1 MCKLNWTAI
10 PFEQAAPQELLNKAY
25 KIALQAAHCHHFLEN
40 ETRATCL
47 LRHVQCVEVLKEFY
61 RKNTNHL
68 SFICQYRN
76 IWINFCP
83 FKILRS
89 AKLLKNPVSAGMKS
103 IALLVFPI
111 VLLYCGGL
119 FAQQPVV
126 QFRNFG
132 MGSPLSTN
140 NVYDIMQD
148 GAGYM
153 WFATY
158 DGLYRY
164 DGYTF
169 TQFDPQDS
177 KIDFHNGPTY
187 CIFKD
192 HLGCL
197 WVSDISTGIMV
208 IDPQGKLKSV
218 YYYDCEAHHT
228 PLKQFVTNIAED
240 RQGNVWM
247 GSWKGGPLKWD
258 RKKNIFF
265 NYKKGQCGLRTD
277 DFNSVYLDRAG
288 TLWLGSF
295 NDGLYY
301 YNDHSNTFVHLE
313 NTSLDGEAINAI
325 AENNKGDLYV
335 GTTGALIK
343 LDLHTKACSTVLNSP
358 SPGKLLNVQNLF
370 YDSLTHNIW
379 AGTKYDGVFVVS
391 EKDNGITNY
400 SNRSSDNSTIIN
412 NCVNKTF
419 KDRTGNIW
427 IGTAEGACTINE
439 LQRKI
444 NYYTTSLD
452 SHNTL
457 ASKYVKAIYKD
468 EEGNLWIGTFS
479 GGLNKISPSGKVSH
493 YALKQNLGAYGY
505 QNIYCISGDKGHL
518 YLGTAYGLVVVDKKL
533 DKITDNWRI
542 FPLRSAFVWDI
553 HKDRQGIFW
562 IGLNH
567 EGLILYNPEKQSMKR
582 YLPPDTGHSAT
593 FSYSVWRIYEDREGI
608 VWLGT
613 NHGLRKV
620 TAEGKDLQITAYNKI
635 KASKKIGENIFDMLE
650 DENGNLWL
658 CTMDDGLEKFDR
670 KTGKIYSFT
679 TDDGLP
685 SNSVCG
691 ILEDDHGMLWLS
703 SLKGICLFD
712 PMHGTVRGTY
722 TATDGLQANQFSFA
736 SRFKDAKGTMYFGG
750 LNGYNSFDPEAIKSS
765 GIDIAPLITSVK
777 SLYTDHTPEI
787 YSAAKIDIPYKD
799 NTLFIDFALPDYED
813 PNKNRFAYK
822 LNGSDTSWHYIGD
835 HHYTSF
841 TNLNPGSYTFFLKGQ
856 NSNGFW
862 SKPVKLQF
870 YVEYPFWMTW
880 WFIVLCIV
888 FVAGVVFITI
898 RSITKG
904 KERKRNQ
911 LKTELFA
918 LRSQLNPHFVFNSL
932 NSLLSF
938 IIKNE
943 NTLAIT
949 YLARFSKLM
958 RLILSNSKKE
968 SISLEEEIVFLDLY
982 FYMESYRYSD
992 KVKFNIHIDEHVSKK
1007 SVFLPPM
1014 IIQPFIENSII
1025 HGLVADIKGGQI
1037 DVSFKKDDDC
1047 LYVSVEDN
1055 GIGRE
1060 QAMKNHRLITKESMA
1075 IKIISER
1082 LNLLPRKNGHQA
1094 SVEVIDK
1101 KDTNGKPTGTIVEL
1115 KLPLYTH
1122 VELEML

>member
-1 MCKLNWTAI
+1 
-10 PFEQAAPQELLNKAY
+10 
-25 KIALQAAHCHHFLEN
+25 
-40 ETRATCL
+40 
-47 LRHVQCVEVLKEFY
+47 
-61 RKNTNHL
+61 
-68 SFICQYRN
+68 
-76 IWINFCP
+76 
-83 FKILRS
+83 
-89 AKLLKNPVSAGMKS
+89 MKS
-103 IALLVFPI
+103 IVSLTFLI
-111 VLLYCGGL
+111 VLLCYGKT
-119 FAQQPVV
+119 FAHSPVL

-132 MGSPLSTN
+132 MESPLSSN
-140 NVYDIMQD
+140 NVYDVIQD
-148 GAGYM
+148 NAGYM

-177 KIDFHNGPTY
+177 NVDFHNGPTY

-197 WVSDISTGIMV
+197 WVSDISTGILV
-208 IDPQGKLKSV
+208 IDPHGKLKSV

-240 RQGNVWM
+240 SHGNIWM

-258 RKKNIFF
+258 RQKNTFF
-265 NYKKGQCGLRTD
+265 NYKKGQLGLRTD
-277 DFNSVYLDRAG
+277 DFNSVYLDRSG
-288 TLWLGSF
+288 TFWLGSF

-301 YNDHSNTFVHLE
+301 YDDHRNTFSHLE
-313 NTSLDGEAINAI
+313 IKPLEGEAVNAI
-325 AENNKGDLYV
+325 TENYKGDLYI
-335 GTTGALIK
+335 GTTHALLK
-343 LDLHTKACSTVLNSP
+343 LDRRTGSCATILNSA
-358 SPGKLLNVQNLF
+358 SASKLLNVQNLF
-370 YDSLTHNIW
+370 YDSLTHIIW
-379 AGTKYDGVFVVS
+379 AGTKYEGVYVVN
-391 EKDNGITNY
+391 EKDNGIINY
-400 SNRSSDNSTIIN
+400 SNRRSDNTTIIN

-427 IGTAEGACTINE
+427 IGTAEGACIINE

-444 NYYTTSLD
+444 NYYTTSQD
-452 SHNTL
+452 SANTL
-457 ASKYVKAIYKD
+457 TSKYVKAIYKD
-468 EEGNLWIGTFS
+468 EEGNLWIGTFG
-479 GGLNKISPSGKVSH
+479 GGLNKISPSGRISH
-493 YALKQNLGAYGY
+493 YTLKQIPGTYGY
-505 QNIYCISGDKGHL
+505 QNIYCITGDKEHV
-518 YLGTAYGLVVVDKKL
+518 YLGTAYGVVVVDKKL
-533 DKITDNWRI
+533 DKITDSWPI

-553 HKDRQGIFW
+553 WKDKQGLFW

-567 EGLILYNPEKQSMKR
+567 EGLVQYNPEKQSMKR

-593 FSYSVWRIYEDREGI
+593 FSYSVWRIYGDKQGI
-608 VWLGT
+608 LWLGT
-613 NHGLRKV
+613 NHGLKKMTPTGNDLKIESYSKV
-620 TAEGKDLQITAYNKI
+620 KE
-635 KASKKIGENIFDMLE
+635 SKKVGENIFDMLE

-658 CTMDDGLEKFDR
+658 ATMDDGVEKFER
-670 KTGKIYSFT
+670 KTGKISSYT
-679 TDDGLP
+679 TDNGLP

-691 ILEDDHGMLWLS
+691 VLEDDHGMLWLS
-703 SLKGICLFD
+703 TLKGICVLD
-712 PMHGTVRGTY
+712 PRHGTVKGTY

-736 SRFKDAKGTMYFGG
+736 SRFKDSKGVMYFGG
-750 LNGYNSFDPEAIKSS
+750 LNGYNSYDPEAIKSP
-765 GIDIAPLITSVK
+765 GINISPLITSVK
-777 SLYTDHTPEI
+777 SLYSDHTPEI
-787 YSAAKIDIPYKD
+787 YSTTKIDVPYND

-822 LNGSDTSWHYIGD
+822 LSGSDTSWHYIGD

-841 TNLNPGSYTFFLKGQ
+841 TNLSPGSYTFYLKGQ

-862 SKPVKLQF
+862 SKTIRLRF

-880 WFIVLCIV
+880 WFIVLC
-888 FVAGVVFITI
+888 VAILAATLLI
-898 RSITKG
+898 IYRSITKG
-904 KERKRNQ
+904 RERKRNQ

-968 SISLEEEIVFLDLY
+968 SISLEEEIVFLELY

-992 KVKFNIHIDEHVSKK
+992 KVKFNIHIDEFIPKN
-1007 SVFLPPM
+1007 SVYLPPM

-1037 DVSFKKDDDC
+1037 DVKFKKDDDC
-1047 LYVSVEDN
+1047 LYVTVEDN

-1060 QAMKNHRLITKESMA
+1060 QAMKNHKFITKESMA

-1101 KDTNGKPTGTIVEL
+1101 KDPNGKPTGTKVEL